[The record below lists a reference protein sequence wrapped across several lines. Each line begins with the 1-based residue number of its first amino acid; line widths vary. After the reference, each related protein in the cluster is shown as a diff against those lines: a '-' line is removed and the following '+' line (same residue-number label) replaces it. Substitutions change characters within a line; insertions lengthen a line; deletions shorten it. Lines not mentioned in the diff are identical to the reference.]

1 MAYLEQHGTDPV
13 CSIDVLGLGASAAG
27 EVAHRSE
34 SGQEQAFGSRQPSMV
49 IKVDEI
55 PQDVDGENDSGRTHC
70 TSRADVTPSRRHG
83 ALGLKEEGRFFFVNE
98 ESELFDEFGEVGQ
111 IHARLNQLIGHVASQ
126 CE

>member
-34 SGQEQAFGSRQPSMV
+34 SGQEQAFGSLQPSMV

-55 PQDVDGENDSGRTHC
+55 PKTSTGKTIRGELTALVERTLRPQGD
-70 TSRADVTPSRRHG
+70 TAP
-83 ALGLKEEGRFFFVNE
+83 
-98 ESELFDEFGEVGQ
+98 
-111 IHARLNQLIGHVASQ
+111 
-126 CE
+126 